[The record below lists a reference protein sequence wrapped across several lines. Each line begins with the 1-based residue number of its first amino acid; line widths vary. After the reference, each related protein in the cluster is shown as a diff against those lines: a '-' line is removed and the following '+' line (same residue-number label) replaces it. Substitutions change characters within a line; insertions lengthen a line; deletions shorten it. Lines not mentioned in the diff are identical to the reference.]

1 MKNFILIGA
10 SGYIAERH
18 FKAIKNTKNNLVAVC
33 DLNDSVG
40 LLDKYF
46 PNCFFANNLSDLKN
60 FIDYFIKKNSIEY
73 FVICTPNFLHYKH
86 IKFGLKNNMNV
97 ICEKPTVL
105 NPLQIIKLKKLEKET
120 GKNIYTILQLRLHKE
135 LIKFRKYFKK
145 NRSNNNR
152 FKLKYIT
159 SRGDWY
165 FKSWKGSIKK
175 SGGIA
180 TNIGIHL
187 FDILIW
193 IIGNPTNIEIIN
205 NTKSKIIGRLY
216 FRDSIVDWFL
226 SLDKKDLP
234 YKILRKN
241 LNTLRSLKFNNKE
254 IEFSKYFE
262 NLHDLSYKKI
272 IKGDGFVL
280 DDTYQSINLCSK
292 IRNLLGNEK

>member
-1 MKNFILIGA
+1 M
-10 SGYIAERH
+10 
-18 FKAIKNTKNNLVAVC
+18 
-33 DLNDSVG
+33 
-40 LLDKYF
+40 
-46 PNCFFANNLSDLKN
+46 
-60 FIDYFIKKNSIEY
+60 
-73 FVICTPNFLHYKH
+73 
-86 IKFGLKNNMNV
+86 
-97 ICEKPTVL
+97 
-105 NPLQIIKLKKLEKET
+105 QIIKLKKLEKET